1 MEDFKKMMEDFNNP
15 QVDKKGMVSISGVP
29 RASDIRFAA
38 RMALMGNWK
47 MAIVLTAIATA
58 VAFAGVYLLMMLMN
72 WALLPLVKAAYSGAG
87 ITTDMLT
94 TPLLVMTGAMLVMLL
109 ISLFSTLAT
118 ARISRRLAM
127 YEKLDFSALR
137 IGLGDLFKGFRMGWV
152 VAWRSTIIP
161 ALIMYAVMIVDVV
174 LAYTTKL
181 PEGFHMMLLFAGA
194 AVMMVMVYRRM
205 YSYATIYQ
213 MWAIDSDATARELA
227 NRSRELM
234 AGHRWRLFCL
244 EMSFFGWLF
253 LYAVAGGIVEGLL
266 SAPALLWALQI
277 FTYVWML
284 AAIPLSVYMQ
294 TAVAVFVRDLTVRK
308 GMTESDAPAPADA
321 APAQAESAEVAAEE
335 IVIDADVPDAAES
348 DGEK

>member
-1 MEDFKKMMEDFNNP
+1 MEDFKKTMEDFNNP
-15 QVDKKGMVSISGVP
+15 QVDRKGMVSTSGVP

-38 RMALMGNWK
+38 RLALTGNWK
-47 MAIVLTAIATA
+47 MAILLTAIAMT
-58 VAFAGVYLLMMLMN
+58 VTFAGVYLLMMLMN
-72 WALLPLVKAAYSGAG
+72 WAMMPLLKAAYSGAG
-87 ITTDMLT
+87 ITTDMLI
-94 TPLLVMTGAMLVMLL
+94 TPMLVMIGVGLVTIL
-109 ISLFSTLAT
+109 ISSFTTLAA

-137 IGLGDLFKGFRMGWV
+137 IGLGDLFKGFRMSWV
-152 VAWRSTIIP
+152 VAWRSAIIP
-161 ALIMYAVMIVDVV
+161 MLIMYAVMIVDVV

-181 PEGFHMMLLFAGA
+181 PEGFHMMLLLAGM

-205 YSYATIYQ
+205 FSYVPIYQ

-244 EMSFFGWLF
+244 NMSFFGWVL
-253 LYAVAGGIVEGLL
+253 LYGVAGGIVEEML
-266 SAPALLWALQI
+266 SAPEYLVALEI

-284 AAIPLSVYMQ
+284 ASIPLVIYIQ
-294 TAVAVFVRDLTVRK
+294 TAVAVFVRDLMVRK
-308 GMTESDAPAPADA
+308 GMDASDAPAPAEE

-335 IVIDADVPDAAES
+335 VVTDAAES
-348 DGEK
+348 DEEK